1 MSSSWIVVLLL
12 DTLAP
17 PMRPVRLWLRN
28 FAAAEVNVDSRRA
41 GVEARDDDC
50 DCDGEKELG
59 NGAEKELA

>member
-17 PMRPVRLWLRN
+17 PMRPVRPWLRN

-41 GVEARDDDC
+41 SVDGDC